1 MKKEKLIIIF
11 TVLVDV
17 IGFGIVIPILPFYAT
32 EMGASPAIVTFL
44 FASYSLFAF
53 FSSPLLGAV
62 SDKIGR
68 RPVLILSITSTAIG
82 WFVFAGAP
90 SILFL
95 FLGRFI
101 DGAAAGN
108 FSIAQSYL
116 VDISESEEERTVN
129 LGLIGAMFGIGF
141 LLGPILGGV
150 LAKISHAA
158 PFWFA
163 GGLATTNA
171 IMAYFFLPETHKA
184 RDTKRELRLN
194 PLLPLRRAA
203 QDRELRPLY
212 ATWVMFGLANITS
225 QTVFSLFVSKEFGFD
240 AFVTGLTFTGM
251 GVIVAINQGVLL
263 KRLWLKKF
271 TEPMLEKIMLW
282 ALIIGLGLF
291 VTKSLTLFLIATLF
305 IGTGQSVFRV
315 VLTSQVA
322 GAADPES
329 KGEKLGMLSSLMSL
343 CMVVGP
349 TISGPL
355 FEVNDTL
362 PYYLAGV
369 YLFVALALSLF
380 LKRTQRSSE
389 NLASDAPVS
398 IPEEVQ

>member
-32 EMGASPAIVTFL
+32 AMGASPAVVTFL

-68 RPVLILSITSTAIG
+68 RPVLILSISSTAIG

-141 LLGPILGGV
+141 MLGPIIGGV
-150 LAKISHAA
+150 LAKISHAT

-163 GGLATTNA
+163 GGLATLNA
-171 IMAYFFLPETHKA
+171 IMAFFFLPETHKA
-184 RDTKRELRLN
+184 RNVERKLSLN
-194 PLLPLRRAA
+194 PLLPLQRAA
-203 QDRELRPLY
+203 RDVELRPLY
-212 ATWVMFGLANITS
+212 VTWIMFGLANITS

-251 GVIVAINQGVLL
+251 GVIVAINQGLLL
-263 KRLWLKKF
+263 KRFWLKKF
-271 TEPMLEKIMLW
+271 TESTLQRIMLW
-282 ALIIGLGLF
+282 VLIIGLGLF
-291 VTKSLTLFLIATLF
+291 VTKSLLLFLIATLF

-322 GAADPES
+322 GAADPQA
-329 KGEKLGMLSSLMSL
+329 KGEKLGMMSSLMSM
-343 CMVVGP
+343 CMVIGP

-355 FEVNDTL
+355 FEINDAF
-362 PYYLAGV
+362 PYYLAAL
-369 YLFVALALSLF
+369 YLALGLYTTLRHERIEVRVAEGSP
-380 LKRTQRSSE
+380 
-389 NLASDAPVS
+389 SDLS
-398 IPEEVQ
+398 I

>member
-1 MKKEKLIIIF
+1 MKKTKLIIVF

-32 EMGASPAIVTFL
+32 EMGASAAIVTFL

-68 RPVLILSITSTAIG
+68 RPVLILSIASTAIG

-141 LLGPILGGV
+141 MLGPVIGGV
-150 LAKISHAA
+150 LAKISHST

-163 GGLATTNA
+163 GGLASINA
-171 IMAYFFLPETHKA
+171 VMAYFFLPETNIT
-184 RDTKRELRLN
+184 RNTERRVNLN
-194 PLLPLRRAA
+194 PLAPLQRAVRDTA
-203 QDRELRPLY
+203 VRPLY
-212 ATWVMFGLANITS
+212 VTWIMFGLANITS

-251 GVIVAINQGVLL
+251 GVIVAINQGFLL
-263 KRLWLKKF
+263 KRFWLKKF
-271 TEPMLEKIMLW
+271 SEPVLEKIMLW
-282 ALIIGLGLF
+282 ALIIGIGLF
-291 VTKSLTLFLIATLF
+291 VTKSLILFLIATLF

-322 GAADPES
+322 GTADPQS
-329 KGEKLGMLSSLMSL
+329 KGEKLGMLSSLMSM
-343 CMVVGP
+343 CMIIGP
-349 TISGPL
+349 ILSGPL
-355 FEVNDTL
+355 FEINDAI
-362 PYYLAGV
+362 PYYVAALYLAIG
-369 YLFVALALSLF
+369 LFMTWRYERNPVRVA
-380 LKRTQRSSE
+380 TQTPS
-389 NLASDAPVS
+389 PV
-398 IPEEVQ
+398 PVQDETL

>member
-32 EMGASPAIVTFL
+32 EMGASPAVVTFL

-53 FSSPLLGAV
+53 LSSPILGAV

-116 VDISESEEERTVN
+116 VDISENEEDRTVN

-141 LLGPILGGV
+141 LLGPIIGGA
-150 LAKISHAA
+150 LAKVSHAT

-163 GGLATTNA
+163 GGLATVNA
-171 IMAYFFLPETHKA
+171 IMAYFFLPETHKT
-184 RDTKRELRLN
+184 RDTKKELHFN
-194 PLLPLRRAA
+194 PLLPLKRAIR
-203 QDRELRPLY
+203 DTELRPLY
-212 ATWVMFGLANITS
+212 VVWIMFGLANITS

-251 GVIVAINQGVLL
+251 GIIVAINQGLLL
-263 KRLWLKKF
+263 KRFWLKRF
-271 TEPMLEKIMLW
+271 SEPTLEKIMLW

-291 VTKSLTLFLIATLF
+291 VTKSLALFILATFF

-322 GAADPES
+322 GTADPQS
-329 KGEKLGMLSSLMSL
+329 KGEKLGMLSSLMSM
-343 CMVVGP
+343 CMVLGP
-349 TISGPL
+349 LLSGPL
-355 FEVNDTL
+355 FEVSDVL
-362 PYYLAGV
+362 PYYLAGFFLIV
-369 YLFVALALSLF
+369 GLVMSLRYERNAERLAVE
-380 LKRTQRSSE
+380 TP
-389 NLASDAPVS
+389 AP
-398 IPEEVQ
+398 IPLQEEAN